1 MIKLIAIDLDGTLL
15 DDNKEISQDNK
26 IAIQKAKTYGIK
38 IIIASG
44 RPYFRV
50 KEILQ
55 QLDLNHNTDY
65 VITYNGGCI
74 LIGDNSEIIYE
85 QRLSNQD
92 ICEIINFFHNI
103 NNDKNYL
110 AYGGE
115 HISAK
120 KENLLKQI
128 AEKNIPDAILD
139 LIQNAIEQYN

>member
-1 MIKLIAIDLDGTLL
+1 MLTEEKYKNFLASELFLARKKSKLT
-15 DDNKEISQDNK
+15 QDNVADILVDKYK
-26 IAIQKAKTYGIK
+26 IRANRTTIAK
-38 IIIASG
+38 
-44 RPYFRV
+44 
-50 KEILQ
+50 
-55 QLDLNHNTDY
+55 
-65 VITYNGGCI
+65 
-74 LIGDNSEIIYE
+74 YE

-139 LIQNAIEQYN
+139 LIQNAIEQY

>member
-1 MIKLIAIDLDGTLL
+1 MLTEEKYKNFLASELFLARKKSKLT
-15 DDNKEISQDNK
+15 QDNVADILVDKYK
-26 IAIQKAKTYGIK
+26 IRANRTTIAKYENG
-38 IIIASG
+38 
-44 RPYFRV
+44 
-50 KEILQ
+50 LQ
-55 QLDLNHNTDY
+55 TPPLYTLQ
-65 VITYNGGCI
+65 C
-74 LIGDNSEIIYE
+74 
-85 QRLSNQD
+85 LSN
-92 ICEIINFFHNI
+92 IY